1 MTSPQASQPRTPWAE
16 IAIAALPAALHAL
29 LLLGRL
35 HPDELFQSL
44 EIALHRAYGFG
55 IVPWEWQ
62 VPPNAATAP
71 QP

>member
-1 MTSPQASQPRTPWAE
+1 MTSSPASSPRTPWAE

-44 EIALHRAYGFG
+44 EIAFHRTYGFG
-55 IVPWEWQ
+55 VVPWEIGRAH
-62 VPPNAATAP
+62 V
-71 QP
+71 